1 MREKPLFMQVK
12 KINFKNTLRNDRYYN
27 LNFPVRI
34 NKEQQEDRKDG
45 KYGKADNFGM

>member
-1 MREKPLFMQVK
+1 MQGK
-12 KINFKNTLRNDRYYN
+12 KMNFKNTLRNDRYYN